1 MSVYYKFN
9 SELNYSY
16 VDFDGLF
23 VSVSDLKKSI
33 LHQKRLGKSADFD
46 LMVIYSFLK
55 TSEIYLMI
63 CSSRYQMRK
72 LKSNMLTNSV
82 SSQKTPA

>member
-16 VDFDGLF
+16 VDFDGLHIA
-23 VSVSDLKKSI
+23 VSDLKKAI

-46 LMVIYSFLK
+46 LLVSALLDLSVIKWFFILPSASPFTLDI
-55 TSEIYLMI
+55 E
-63 CSSRYQMRK
+63 R
-72 LKSNMLTNSV
+72 SNERRI
-82 SSQKTPA
+82 QR